1 MIVDDAAGVLT
12 WPGCRNVRDLGG
24 TPTTDGRRIRHGALL
39 RSDRLTPADV
49 PAARAAGVSR
59 IVDLRWA
66 RECERDPSPFAS
78 DPVYRNAPLLADP
91 LGYNPPEDSY
101 GPMLDHN
108 AERMAVAVR
117 LVADAPPGAVL
128 VHCHAGRD
136 RTGVLVALLLGL
148 AGVGPAEI
156 AADFARTEGCGPL
169 PMRNTLTHLDAHYGG
184 SAGYLTAAGLD
195 PALLAAV
202 RSRLL
207 PRAGPPGQAGPRQ
220 NTTST

>member
-1 MIVDDAAGVLT
+1 MITDGEILS

-24 TPTTDGRRIRHGALL
+24 TPTSDGRRIRRGALL

-59 IVDLRWA
+59 ILDLRWA
-66 RECERDPSPFAS
+66 RECERDPSPFAT
-78 DPVYRNAPLLADP
+78 DPVYRHAPLLADP
-91 LGYNPPEDSY
+91 LGYDPPTDSY
-101 GPMLDHN
+101 GPMLDYN
-108 AERMAVAVR
+108 AERIAAAVR
-117 LVADAPPGAVL
+117 LVAGAPPGAVL

-156 AADFARTEGCGPL
+156 ADDFARTEGCTPAA
-169 PMRNTLTHLDAHYGG
+169 MRTTLAHLDARYGG

-195 PALLAAV
+195 PDVLAAV
-202 RSRLL
+202 RDRLV
-207 PRAGPPGQAGPRQ
+207 
-220 NTTST
+220 S